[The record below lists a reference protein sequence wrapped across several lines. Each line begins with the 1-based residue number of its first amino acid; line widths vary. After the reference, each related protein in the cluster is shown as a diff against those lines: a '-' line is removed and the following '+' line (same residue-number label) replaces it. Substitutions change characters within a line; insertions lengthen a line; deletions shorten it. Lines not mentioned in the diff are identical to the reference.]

1 MMRWPRRILNP
12 ARRRVRWSLKLSFLL
27 LLLVAV
33 LYPNPVLLVR
43 NIDHWSRLNELPDP
57 DDPALAPLAGDLAP
71 RLEGVTSD
79 RHALSIVEAYV
90 WTRLPYAW
98 DWDTWGV
105 VDYVPTVSEAI
116 AKGRE
121 DCDGQAVI
129 AAALLRHFGY
139 EAHLVT
145 DGTHVWV
152 WTPAGETMSP
162 LQTASGR
169 SVVRADERGSHF
181 DILAII
187 DPRALLVDWPSSL
200 AYGGHVFPLWR
211 QLVLVA
217 GVWLCLLTPSARRR
231 RELVLG
237 LGFVL
242 ALLLLRRA
250 GGFEEARVGA
260 SLAWVA
266 LAIACLP
273 FALEFAAGVVA
284 RRRRVGRSGG

>member
-1 MMRWPRRILNP
+1 MKPVRRILNP
-12 ARRRVRWSLKLSFLL
+12 ARRRVRWSLKLSLLL

-43 NIDHWSRLNELPDP
+43 NIDHWRRLNQLPDP
-57 DDPALAPLAGDLAP
+57 DDPALVPLARDLEP
-71 RLEGVTSD
+71 RLTGVTSD

-105 VDYVPTVSEAI
+105 ADYVPTVSEAI

-129 AAALLRHFGY
+129 AAALLRRFGY

-152 WTPAGETMSP
+152 WTPAGETMAP

-169 SVVRADERGSHF
+169 SVVRADEGGSHF
-181 DILAII
+181 DIRAII

-200 AYGGHVFPLWR
+200 AYGAHVFPLWR

-217 GVWLCLLTPSARRR
+217 GLWLCLLTPEARRW
-231 RELVLG
+231 RELSLAGG
-237 LGFVL
+237 LVG

-250 GGFEEARVGA
+250 GGFENTHIGA
-260 SLAWVA
+260 SLTWVA
-266 LAIACLP
+266 IAIACLP
-273 FALEFAAGVVA
+273 FAMDFIRQRGA
-284 RRRRVGRSGG
+284 RRRASRG